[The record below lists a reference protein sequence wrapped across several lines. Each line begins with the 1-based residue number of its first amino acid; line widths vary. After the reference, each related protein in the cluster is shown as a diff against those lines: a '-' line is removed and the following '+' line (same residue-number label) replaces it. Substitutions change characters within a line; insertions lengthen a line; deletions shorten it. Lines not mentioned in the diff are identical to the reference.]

1 MREIRFRG
9 KELSSGQWVTGF
21 YTQGG
26 YLHPDTGETTVR
38 HLIHADVLHDIDP
51 KTLGQFTGLHDK
63 DGQDIYEG
71 DLVEMM
77 RTPEKMRKSVLTRHI
92 VTAES
97 VRDWTFKSLTKEVLS
112 LSMCNQSN
120 QWNSYRYKVVG
131 NIYDNPD
138 MVKEV
143 SLNIPERKHKRNS
156 GKVKL
161 EFVMDCVKTSTT
173 ISQEIAQALVEK
185 MAERLSNS

>member
-26 YLHPDTGETTVR
+26 YLNPDTGEMTVR

-51 KTLGQFTGLHDK
+51 NTLGQFTGLHDK
-63 DGQDIYEG
+63 DGRDIYEG

-77 RTPEKMRKSVLTRHI
+77 RTPEKMRKRVMTRHI
-92 VTAES
+92 VKSWS
-97 VRDWTFKSLTKEVLS
+97 VCDWVFESLTKEVLGLCMANHS
-112 LSMCNQSN
+112 DFD
-120 QWNSYRYKVVG
+120 SYRFTVVG

-138 MVKEV
+138 MAKEV

-161 EFVMDCVKTSTT
+161 EFVMDGVKTSTT
-173 ISQEIAQALVEK
+173 VSQETAQALVEE
-185 MAERLSNS
+185 MSRHN